1 MLGQHIY
8 MRCLV
13 GHYQQ
18 DNQINPGSRTAAISE
33 GMLSQSE
40 VLSQL
45 EARCNLDESF
55 ANAQRLLNSGKTVLR
70 IYHLRSRQDGK
81 NKDRLVV
88 SRSAWTNDL
97 LTDGRQCVYTFNHIV
112 TDEHIPKLFK
122 NPGALFKPDRFE
134 AYASCCER
142 IRASQNK
149 RLTIDMQYSR
159 LSPGEMRPN
168 LRIFKDCGFSG
179 KTFRLYM
186 NGIFQSL
193 EARDPKPLAV
203 ILPKKILS
211 AWSGGYDPIEQL
223 IYATYML
230 LPSFVRIR
238 LGCTSHWSCDVM
250 RSQRDTAHLVFV
262 HPQNARDKADLMN
275 SGAFVLD
282 MESDSCVGIQ
292 GNRYAFT
299 DHLFNVIGHDGDSE
313 DLAKLDTA
321 FAELL
326 GRRFLGAAPSLE
338 MCNALYLIYKAGKG
352 ATGSKTDVLNAI
364 SGSAHV
370 LAKAASSLPA
380 VDDFYKAAIGKIG
393 GSDTPNL
400 PKEIDQPLMTLLIR
414 PEPPLRCYE
423 ALYRIV
429 FWRAL
434 LADNP
439 PEVFKNLC
447 EEADRRPESAAI
459 LQLMLQNW
467 HDNLPAPENI
477 SLQMVRMI
485 ISAHQYVT
493 RHPEICEHAE
503 KLIQKLT
510 PILRRAGAWE
520 KLEPIALYRVEQ
532 MKKQDVPEKEYADL
546 CRLLMDCNL
555 RIKEE
560 TSKQIEDC
568 LRREEKRILA
578 ENSTKL
584 DLFITSFLDVQ
595 NRKLDQNEK
604 PFAVDVER
612 LLRLACCKNREHTP
626 ALAELYQR
634 IREKQASLGME
645 SQIKQWN
652 TTLLSGMLSTSKLW
666 EKSTVIRQ
674 IVAFLILDMKQLRGY
689 VPMQE
694 VIALLLSASL
704 PETDYDV
711 YQLVLQ
717 CLSCFAVKQ
726 QEQLY
731 MLMRKCDFL
740 VAFYVYADLSDSPYA
755 VASDYYIEKSA
766 PALVKALHCIGASGN
781 DKGNNPQM
789 KIYKRWLT
797 EIMAKTGNDIV
808 LWADILK
815 GIISDVAALQALY
828 PKTIQQAYQIISAIV
843 QEKLLSY
850 GPDNLCQTSAE
861 NVENLNSLITSLE
874 TQGLSHPEAHLVHL
888 IVQIDEVVESKNI
901 PALQSLCD
909 ACLQSD
915 VFETGQKDFLKS
927 RMLYHMKDTED
938 GQQRDGEL
946 HKVLAIQIG
955 ILDASQGAFSIEGYF
970 RLLPLELRRTKK
982 QEAALCLDLIPRTQ
996 NYRYEYAKKISRAAW
1011 DRLQS
1016 LALSHP
1022 DEAFAA
1028 EGKPDSMDARI
1039 GSLLKKAEEAER
1051 MPSALAEIL
1060 RKRGLR
1066 QKAAFYSAGVF
1077 GQDDSFGLKDLFIT
1091 LLSFFGSLLVGLVA
1105 CVGLFWISRY
1115 SQIAALITM
1124 GILLLGIIA
1133 GFVLTFI
1140 LRRKERRK

>member
-33 GMLSQSE
+33 GMFSQSE

-55 ANAQRLLNSGKTVLR
+55 ANAQGLLNSGKTVLR

-159 LSPGEMRPN
+159 LSPGEMQPN

-211 AWSGGYDPIEQL
+211 AWSGGHDPIEQL

-238 LGCTSHWSCDVM
+238 LSCTSHWSCDVM

-262 HPQNARDKADLMN
+262 HPQNERDQADLMN

-292 GNRYAFT
+292 GDRYAFI
-299 DHLFNVIGHDGDSE
+299 DHLFNVIGHDGDTE
-313 DLAKLDTA
+313 DLAEMDTA
-321 FAELL
+321 FAEWL
-326 GRRFLGAAPSLE
+326 GRRFLGAAPSRE

-393 GSDTPNL
+393 GSGIPYL

-434 LADNP
+434 LADNS
-439 PEVFKNLC
+439 PEVSKNLC
-447 EEADRRPESAAI
+447 EEADRRPESAVI
-459 LQLMLQNW
+459 LQSMLQNW
-467 HDNLPAPENI
+467 HDNLPTPENI
-477 SLQMVRMI
+477 SLQMVQMI

-503 KLIQKLT
+503 KLIQRLT
-510 PILRRAGAWE
+510 PILRRVGAWE
-520 KLEPIALYRVEQ
+520 KLEPIALYRVSQ
-532 MKKQDVPEKEYADL
+532 MKKQDVREEEYADL
-546 CRLLMDCNL
+546 CSLLMDCNL

-584 DLFITSFLDVQ
+584 DLYITAFLDVQ

-612 LLRLACCKNREHTP
+612 LLRLACSKNRRNEN
-626 ALAELYQR
+626 ALTELYR
-634 IREKQASLGME
+634 RMREAQASLDMVN
-645 SQIKQWN
+645 QIKQWN
-652 TTLLSGMLSTSKLW
+652 TKLISGMLSTPKLW
-666 EKSTVIRQ
+666 DQSTVIRQ
-674 IVAFLILDMKQLRGY
+674 VAAFLELDMKHIRGY
-689 VPMQE
+689 LPPQE
-694 VIALLLSASL
+694 IIALLMSSSM
-704 PETDYDV
+704 PETDGDV
-711 YQLVLQ
+711 FL
-717 CLSCFAVKQ
+717 
-726 QEQLY
+726 
-731 MLMRKCDFL
+731 MLMRCLACLTIKQHDQLYALMKKCGFE
-740 VAFYVYADLSDSPYA
+740 VAFYVYADLLNSHY
-755 VASDYYIEKSA
+755 VGECEHYIDKSA
-766 PALVKALHCIGASGN
+766 STITKVLRCIGAAGK
-781 DKGNNPQM
+781 DKGQNPQM
-789 KIYKRWLT
+789 EIYQRWLT
-797 EIMAKTGNDIV
+797 EIMARAGSDIV

-828 PKTIQQAYQIISAIV
+828 PKTIQRAYQIISAIV
-843 QEKLLSY
+843 REKLLSY
-850 GPDNLCQTSAE
+850 DPDDLCQTSTE

-874 TQGLSHPEAHLVHL
+874 TQGFSHPEAHLVHL
-888 IVQIDEVVESKNI
+888 IVQIDEAVESKNT

-915 VFETGQKDFLKS
+915 VFETGQKDFLKI
-927 RMLYHMKDTED
+927 RMLYHMKDTEE
-938 GQQRDGEL
+938 GHQLDGEL

-955 ILDASQGAFSIEGYF
+955 ILVAPQGAFSIEGYF

-982 QEAALCLDLIPRTQ
+982 QEAALCLDLITRTQ
-996 NYRYEYAKKISRAAW
+996 KYRYEHAKRISRAAW
-1011 DRLQS
+1011 DRLES
-1016 LALSHP
+1016 LALSYP

-1039 GSLLKKAEEAER
+1039 GSLLKKAEETER
-1051 MPSALAEIL
+1051 MPPALAEIL

-1066 QKAAFYSAGVF
+1066 QKAAFYSAEVF
-1077 GQDDSFGLKDLFIT
+1077 GHDESFGLKDLFIT
-1091 LLSFFGSLLVGLVA
+1091 LLSFCGSLLVGIVA

-1133 GFVLTFI
+1133 GFVLTSI